1 MFLIFLLAA
10 FGAVLPT
17 VVYVSIAW
25 WLDRYEKEPWW
36 LLALTFFWGAVPAI
50 ILAAVSEWIVM
61 LPVVMIRSGGDLE
74 ALANQ
79 SGEEMTT
86 VMAITASVVAP
97 LVEET
102 LKAVPLL
109 FIFFMFRRE
118 FDGLMDGLLYGA
130 LVGFGFAMTEN
141 FFYIFGTG
149 ASSGISAE
157 ALVFFLRTIVFG
169 MMHALW
175 SSMFGV
181 GLAIARYARPRTWGR
196 LAPCGGLM
204 LGMLLHCIHNS
215 SAVTASQGGVWAAV
229 GVSVMLGSY
238 GLGCL
243 VWLALVFIAGRREA
257 TWIREE
263 LVEEVATGLLTA
275 DQARACARYRS
286 RVTTRWGAFRERGF
300 GHASQLGRLYSL
312 GADLAFKKRQLVL
325 DPTETKRAEETVRLR
340 EEIRV
345 VQAAL
350 AGEAPG
356 TPVWID

>member
-1 MFLIFLLAA
+1 
-10 FGAVLPT
+10 
-17 VVYVSIAW
+17 
-25 WLDRYEKEPWW
+25 
-36 LLALTFFWGAVPAI
+36 
-50 ILAAVSEWIVM
+50 
-61 LPVVMIRSGGDLE
+61 
-74 ALANQ
+74 
-79 SGEEMTT
+79 
-86 VMAITASVVAP
+86 
-97 LVEET
+97 
-102 LKAVPLL
+102 
-109 FIFFMFRRE
+109 
-118 FDGLMDGLLYGA
+118 
-130 LVGFGFAMTEN
+130 
-141 FFYIFGTG
+141 
-149 ASSGISAE
+149 
-157 ALVFFLRTIVFG
+157 
-169 MMHALW
+169 
-175 SSMFGV
+175 
-181 GLAIARYARPRTWGR
+181 
-196 LAPCGGLM
+196 M
-204 LGMLLHCIHNS
+204 LGMLLHCIHNT

-263 LVEEVATGLLTA
+263 LVEEVAAGLLTA

-340 EEIRV
+340 EDIRA